1 MIPVNRPLISKSDV
15 DFVSAE
21 LEAGFISGEI
31 PLIGKLESAF
41 SSYLGVS
48 ESIAVSNGTV
58 ALDLVVNAFD
68 IKAGDVCVVPSFTII
83 STINELVRRQAKLIF
98 VDSEVGT
105 WNMNAEEAV
114 SVINASTKAVFPVH
128 IYGLPVDMDPILNA
142 VAKTSTKVI
151 EDAAEALGVEYKG
164 RKVGSLGHASMFS
177 FYANK
182 IITGGEG
189 GMISTSDS
197 SISNKLRLART
208 LNFRPGERF
217 VSDELGWNARIHGLS
232 AALVYSQF
240 GRLDELVE
248 AKQKIANRYLNGLSG
263 HPWFTFQSEHTEYS
277 KNTYWVFGILLNA
290 DAPHD
295 AESFQKL
302 LRENGVESRRFFC
315 PMHLQPVLK
324 GYDFEVSSNMQVS
337 ENLWKSG
344 VYIPSGLGVTESE
357 QEQIIK
363 LLWKITL

>member
-15 DFVSAE
+15 DFVSTE

-31 PLIGKLESAF
+31 PLIGKLENEF
-41 SSYLGVS
+41 SDYLGVS

-58 ALDLVVNAFD
+58 AFDLIVNAFD

-98 VDSEVGT
+98 VDSELST
-105 WNMNAEEAV
+105 WNMNSEEAV
-114 SVINASTKAVFPVH
+114 SVINASTRAVFPVH

-142 VAKTSTKVI
+142 VEGTATKII
-151 EDAAEALGVEYKG
+151 EDAAEALGVKYKG

-197 SISNKLRLART
+197 LIAIQLRRART
-208 LNFRPGERF
+208 LNFRHGERF

-232 AALVYSQF
+232 AALIYSQLK
-240 GRLDELVE
+240 RLDTLVE
-248 AKQKIANRYLNGLSG
+248 AKQKIANRYLSGLAG
-263 HPWFTFQSEHTEYS
+263 HPWFTFQAESTEYS
-277 KNTYWVFGILLNA
+277 ENTYWVFGILLNS
-290 DAPHD
+290 DAPYD

-302 LRENGVESRRFFC
+302 LRENGIESRRFFC
-315 PMHLQPVLK
+315 PMHLQPVLR
-324 GYDFEVSSNMQVS
+324 GYDFTVSSNMQVS
-337 ENLWKSG
+337 ERLWKSG
-344 VYIPSGLGVTESE
+344 VYIPSGLGITESE
-357 QEQIIK
+357 QEVIIT
-363 LLWKITL
+363 LLWSLV